1 MQFNL
6 VVVHA
11 FAGYARGDVITD
23 AAVVERVLA
32 SNPRMVTKVAD
43 PHPHV
48 TQSQPQPQKA
58 E

>member
-23 AAVVERVLA
+23 AATVERVLA
-32 SNPRMVTKVAD
+32 SNPRMVTKVTD

-48 TQSQPQPQKA
+48 TQSQKA

>member
-11 FAGYARGDVITD
+11 FASYAKGDVITD
-23 AAVVERVLA
+23 AATVERVLA
-32 SNPRMVTKVAD
+32 SNPRMVTKVAA

-48 TQSQPQPQKA
+48 TQSQKT